1 MREGR
6 GGQSYVHLSRKWLA
20 LVLTC
25 SRSTSSLFTTPP
37 PLLHT
42 HDRATAPPLPIPQH
56 PHPDTRR
63 SRQRAIRMEHTVK
76 RSCVLGII
84 HILKS
89 TPIIYSAAFGANIRS
104 TTDERGPQLSPSKLP
119 STTPSPPQA
128 LQHHTLLRF
137 AEGARDDAAISIERK
152 ASGVLRAMAEDAG
165 VWAVVGAARGGGD

>member
-6 GGQSYVHLSRKWLA
+6 GSQSYVHLRRKWLA

-25 SRSTSSLFTTPP
+25 SRSTPSLFATPP

-42 HDRATAPPLPIPQH
+42 HDRTTAPPLPIPQH

-63 SRQRAIRMEHTVK
+63 SRQRTIRMEHTVK

-104 TTDERGPQLSPSKLP
+104 ATDERGPQLSPPKLP
-119 STTPSPPQA
+119 PTTPSPPQA
-128 LQHHTLLRF
+128 LQHHPLLRL
-137 AEGARDDAAISIERK
+137 AQGARDDAAVPVER
-152 ASGVLRAMAEDAG
+152 EAG
-165 VWAVVGAARGGGD
+165 GAL